1 MASDTEAGYKLST
14 ELLGHSGDVRAVC
27 SLSCNGVD
35 YMVTASRDRT
45 AVVWRRD
52 GDRDFV
58 LHKTLSQHT
67 GYVSSLVSFADDNE
81 GLKKG
86 ARWKSPRDIYVAI
99 INYSNFKNNYQ

>member
-81 GLKKG
+81 GFKKG
-86 ARWKSPRDIYVAI
+86 SEMEESERHLCSHY
-99 INYSNFKNNYQ
+99 